1 MIYIYNCYG
10 GTHSSALAAAIHLKK
25 IPLDQ
30 IPSKQEILNIPLFDQ
45 LTYSDRGKLYYHGLD
60 SDGNEVYTIARGT
73 CKFLVAS
80 LVDFY
85 SILLR
90 KYNEAVPIV
99 FSNTSPTVPL
109 AMTLGG
115 FFSRAC
121 KIDSIG
127 VPLLVVGAKQ
137 SFEVVKQLV
146 DHTKYVASSTKDQ
159 ITILENKQ
167 YQIPLF

>member
-1 MIYIYNCYG
+1 MIYVYNCYG

-25 IPLDQ
+25 IPLER
-30 IPSKQEILNIPLFDQ
+30 IPSKQEILNIPLFNE
-45 LTYSDRGKLYYHGLD
+45 LKHVDRGKLYFHGLD

-73 CKFLVAS
+73 CKFLIAS

-90 KYNEAVPIV
+90 KHNEAVPIV

-109 AMTLGG
+109 AMTFGG
-115 FFSRAC
+115 FFSRTC
-121 KIDSIG
+121 KIDPIG
-127 VPLLVVGAKQ
+127 VPLLVIGAKQ

-146 DHTKYVASSTKDQ
+146 HHTKYVASSTKDH
-159 ITILENKQ
+159 ITILDNKQ
-167 YQIPLF
+167 YQISMF